1 MPGTPL
7 WTVGMAFFGRSPGNE
22 MAVDDSA
29 PRWEAM
35 RADVLAGPSLT
46 EGAEEH
52 LAQLVRGL
60 HAGWRQPASRLPEAG
75 DGAKV
80 DLCNSKAGGTG
91 QGLRP
96 LRDPDAV
103 EGDEGNG

>member
-7 WTVGMAFFGRSPGNE
+7 WTAGMAFFGRSPGNE

-29 PRWEAM
+29 PRWKAM

-52 LAQLVRGL
+52 LA
-60 HAGWRQPASRLPEAG
+60 
-75 DGAKV
+75 
-80 DLCNSKAGGTG
+80 
-91 QGLRP
+91 
-96 LRDPDAV
+96 
-103 EGDEGNG
+103 

>member
-1 MPGTPL
+1 
-7 WTVGMAFFGRSPGNE
+7 MAFFGRSPGNE
-22 MAVDDSA
+22 MAVDDASW
-29 PRWEAM
+29 WEAM
-35 RADVLAGPSLT
+35 RADALAGPSLT

-60 HAGWRQPASRLPEAG
+60 HAGWRQTASRLPETG

-80 DLCNSKAGGTG
+80 DLFNSKAGGPG